1 MDLNSLSSVY
11 ESQGILA
18 LQTGDTKKN
27 SPKASKDE
35 GDTLSISDEAK
46 SLLAQM
52 TAQFKGGKT
61 ATTEAGS
68 DKNAQQEGQ
77 DSAGAQKGSSG
88 AGGAGGAGGGSEE
101 SSASKIESLES
112 QIQKLQSQYQSVMKG
127 PGDEGVKEAQ
137 GEAIQQQISALEQQL
152 NEIKMSSLKKA

>member
-88 AGGAGGAGGGSEE
+88 AGGAGGGSEE